1 MIFKIELVWV
11 GYKENIRYRVPVGPC
26 WWQSLVMLTVLWDI
40 LHKRTLCP
48 WLCLRIFHT
57 LSVITRLDDDTPS
70 FQIVNA
76 DDSPDLLSRPKDRV
90 PSLVTIPSRV
100 VRHGSMNHR
109 QLDCPITNQQ
119 TWTRY
124 LMIPILYKGSEFFEG
139 HLDFGWARIISAYMR
154 WNE

>member
-1 MIFKIELVWV
+1 M
-11 GYKENIRYRVPVGPC
+11 
-26 WWQSLVMLTVLWDI
+26 
-40 LHKRTLCP
+40 
-48 WLCLRIFHT
+48 RIFHT
-57 LSVITRLDDDTPS
+57 LSSVINRLDDDTPS
-70 FQIVNA
+70 FQIANA
-76 DDSPDLLSRPKDRV
+76 DDSLDLLSRPKDRV

-139 HLDFGWARIISAYMR
+139 HLELGWARMISAYMR

>member
-1 MIFKIELVWV
+1 MTQGSRQGLTWISLVTRAQWV
-11 GYKENIRYRVPVGPC
+11 GFSFQYLAGLGRLSKTNWVV
-26 WWQSLVMLTVLWDI
+26 
-40 LHKRTLCP
+40 HHF
-48 WLCLRIFHT
+48 CLRIFHT

-139 HLDFGWARIISAYMR
+139 HLELGLARMISAYMR

>member
-1 MIFKIELVWV
+1 
-11 GYKENIRYRVPVGPC
+11 
-26 WWQSLVMLTVLWDI
+26 MLTVLWDI

-48 WLCLRIFHT
+48 SL
-57 LSVITRLDDDTPS
+57 LSANIPYIISYYRLDDDTPS

-76 DDSPDLLSRPKDRV
+76 DDSLDLLSRPKDRV

-124 LMIPILYKGSEFFEG
+124 LMIPILYKGSDFFEG
-139 HLDFGWARIISAYMR
+139 HLELGWARMISAYMR